1 MNMHSLY
8 CCYMLKYI
16 ITKLQSVNLHFFI
29 YKKNEIEI
37 YVVII

>member
-8 CCYMLKYI
+8 CCY
-16 ITKLQSVNLHFFI
+16 ITKLQSGNFKIFI